1 VKAIIVGV
9 FAEGLDQKWLGRTI
23 DHDCIRDLIEV
34 AKKYRINV
42 SGEGGEY
49 ETMALDSPMHAQPIR
64 VESTDTVVERDTA
77 RLLVKKCSLDFV

>member
-1 VKAIIVGV
+1 MVGPDHRSRLHRGPGQ
-9 FAEGLDQKWLGRTI
+9 GL
-23 DHDCIRDLIEV
+23 
-34 AKKYRINV
+34 KKHGINV

-64 VESTDTVVERDTA
+64 VEATESVVERDSA